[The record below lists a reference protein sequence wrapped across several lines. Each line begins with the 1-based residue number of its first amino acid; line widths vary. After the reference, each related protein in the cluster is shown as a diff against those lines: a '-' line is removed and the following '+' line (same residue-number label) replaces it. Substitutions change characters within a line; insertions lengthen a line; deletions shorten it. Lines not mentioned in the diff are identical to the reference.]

1 MTISSMSGG
10 STVTPAPTPSVSNGG
25 STRSGGFWS
34 GVWRATKSVG
44 RAAVDI
50 ALPRAAVGELF
61 NASTD
66 RAGQLDASMSQALT
80 AWEDSQTR
88 MISQQLRL
96 QKSVATFSTV
106 SNVMKAQHDAEMNA
120 VRNIR

>member
-1 MTISSMSGG
+1 MTISSIGG
-10 STVTPAPTPSVSNGG
+10 ASTASPTPVAA
-25 STRSGGFWS
+25 STPPKSGGFWS
-34 GVWRATKSVG
+34 GVWGATKSVG
-44 RAAVDI
+44 RAAIDI
-50 ALPRAAVGELF
+50 ALPRAAVNELF
-61 NASTD
+61 AMGGD
-66 RAGQLDASMSQALT
+66 RTQQLDASMSQALT
-80 AWEDSQTR
+80 AWEDSQSR